1 MTQLA
6 ALVNISQQHNCVFI
20 MLQSVRGTVLMMPPV
35 EKFEKMVATV
45 GLLRCCSAI
54 SCCEYLH
61 MLEVAIGNF
70 SLVDTAASFDLKKNR
85 NNICKNK
92 KGN

>member
-1 MTQLA
+1 
-6 ALVNISQQHNCVFI
+6 

-35 EKFEKMVATV
+35 EKFEKMVAAV
-45 GLLRCCSAI
+45 GLLRCYSAI

-70 SLVDTAASFDLKKNR
+70 SLVYTAASLDKMEIMYIKIKRGLDTMALAST
-85 NNICKNK
+85 
-92 KGN
+92 